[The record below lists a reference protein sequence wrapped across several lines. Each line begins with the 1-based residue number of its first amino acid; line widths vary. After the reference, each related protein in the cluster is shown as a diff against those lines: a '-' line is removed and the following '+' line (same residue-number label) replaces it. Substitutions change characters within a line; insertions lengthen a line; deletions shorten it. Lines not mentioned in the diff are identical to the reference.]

1 MIHLLSLNYIQL
13 YDFNLNI
20 FLRLAWSYQSST
32 NPKTSITHHRTL
44 THPESQTKTATSKSK
59 QRAISPIHKQ
69 KRQVLSP
76 SKKEALTFH
85 LHTHHHHHIHNSNS
99 SSLNPTKTTKKSL
112 LPQKS
117 SILVNKKQ
125 LVETKSILPLSL
137 NSIEKKEHEQI
148 SSTTHDQILN
158 LSINNKTNLNQQNGT
173 IKKTTRRKSSPVK
186 RHISSGTKSNR

>member
-1 MIHLLSLNYIQL
+1 MIHLLSLNYIQI
-13 YDFNLNI
+13 YGFNLNV
-20 FLRLAWSYQSST
+20 FLHLAWSYQSST

-44 THPESQTKTATSKSK
+44 THPESQTTKSNSK
-59 QRAISPIHKQ
+59 QRAIFPIHKQ
-69 KRQVLSP
+69 KQRVLSP

-112 LPQKS
+112 SPQKS

-125 LVETKSILPLSL
+125 LVETKPILPLSL
-137 NSIEKKEHEQI
+137 NSVEKKEHEQI

-158 LSINNKTNLNQQNGT
+158 LSINNKTNLNEQNGT